1 MGLVPDFILDYID
14 VSTFWTILMIVHGLL
29 AVALLGAL
37 THQAMSVLMPVRQMA
52 GAAGASPGFVTRFRA
67 VQGAGYAAAVCVL
80 WVVTFIFG
88 AWIYTKYRMYVRI
101 QIEQQGFWKTQG
113 VFELKE
119 HLAVIGMGLL
129 PVYWLFWKDARNPEY
144 ESPRKWLTV
153 LLAAMVWF
161 MFLVGHIV
169 NNVRGFGS

>member
-14 VSTFWTILMIVHGLL
+14 VATFWTILMIVHGLL

-37 THQAMSVLMPVRQMA
+37 THQAMSALMPVRQVA
-52 GAAGASPGFVTRFRA
+52 GAGASPGFVSRFRA

-80 WVVTFIFG
+80 WIVTFVFG

-101 QIEQQGFWKTQG
+101 PIEQQGFWKTQG

-129 PVYWLFWKDARNPEY
+129 PAYWLFWKDARNPEY
-144 ESPRKWLTV
+144 DSPRKWLTV

-161 MFLVGHIV
+161 MFMVGHVV

>member
-1 MGLVPDFILDYID
+1 MGLLPDFVLDYID

-37 THQAMSVLMPVRQMA
+37 THQAMSVLMPVRQVA
-52 GAAGASPGFVTRFRA
+52 GAGAPGFVTRFRA
-67 VQGAGYAAAVCVL
+67 VQGAGYAVAVCVL
-80 WVVTFIFG
+80 WIVTFIFG

-101 QIEQQGFWKTQG
+101 PIEQQGFWKTQG

-119 HLAVIGMGLL
+119 HLATIGLGLL
-129 PVYWLFWKDARNPEY
+129 PVYWLFWKDARNPDY
-144 ESPRKWLTV
+144 ESARKWLTV
-153 LLAAMVWF
+153 TLAAMVWF

>member
-1 MGLVPDFILDYID
+1 MGLVPDFILDFID
-14 VSTFWTILMIVHGLL
+14 VSTFWTILFTCHALL

-37 THQAMSVLMPVRQMA
+37 THQAASVLMPVRQVA
-52 GAAGASPGFVTRFRA
+52 GACRAGFVTRFRA
-67 VQGAGYAAAVCVL
+67 VHGPGYAVAVCVL
-80 WVVTFIFG
+80 WIITFFFG

-101 QIEQQGFWKTQG
+101 PIEQQGFWKTQG

-119 HLAVIGMGLL
+119 HLAVIGLGLL
-129 PVYWLFWKDARNPEY
+129 PIYWLFWKDARNPDY
-144 ESPRKWLTV
+144 ESARKWLTV

-161 MFLVGHIV
+161 MFLAGHIV